1 MKAIVNADKNWAIG
15 MGDSL
20 INHIPADMKFF
31 KEKTTGNV
39 VVMGRS
45 TFLTFPGKKALPN
58 RVNIVLTTDVNWSV
72 PDVITC
78 HSLEE
83 LFEQLKR
90 YDSETV
96 YVIGGSSVYDQLLPY
111 CDTAFVTKV
120 DTEKPADKFFP
131 NLDKMSDWKVVSEG
145 EEQEHKDSKFRFV
158 TYKKLIKE

>member
-1 MKAIVNADKNWAIG
+1 MKAIVNADINWAIG

-45 TFLTFPGKKALPN
+45 TFLTFPGQKALPN
-58 RVNIVLTTDVNWSV
+58 RVNIVLTTDKSWSV

-78 HSLEE
+78 HSTDE

-90 YDSETV
+90 YDSDTV
-96 YVIGGSSVYDQLLPY
+96 YVIGGSSVYEQLLPY
-111 CDTAFVTKV
+111 CDTAYVTKV
-120 DTEKPADKFFP
+120 DSSKPADKYFP
-131 NLDKMSDWKVVSEG
+131 NLDEMPEWKIVSEG
-145 EEQEHKDSKFRFV
+145 EKQEHKDVTFRFV
-158 TYKKLIKE
+158 TYSKI